1 MLVRECEYEEQVW
14 YKCGGVWTGSQTIA
28 LGTLAQQRHLEGQA
42 VRWCAAGISCD
53 DTWS

>member
-28 LGTLAQQRHLEGQA
+28 LGTLAQQRQLGRTGGPLVCSGDQL
-42 VRWCAAGISCD
+42 R
-53 DTWS
+53 